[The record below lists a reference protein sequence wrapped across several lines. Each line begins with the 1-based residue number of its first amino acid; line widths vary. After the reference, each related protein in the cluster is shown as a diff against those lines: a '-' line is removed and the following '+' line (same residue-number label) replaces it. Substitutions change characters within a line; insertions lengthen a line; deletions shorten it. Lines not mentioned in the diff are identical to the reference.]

1 MIYVNPATWGL
12 ANAPEVHERAQKSIL
27 RFSWDAMPP
36 LVDLR
41 RIVLPVARAGAPY
54 PGSYVER

>member
-1 MIYVNPATWGL
+1 
-12 ANAPEVHERAQKSIL
+12 VHAGAQTSIL
-27 RFSWDAMPP
+27 RFSWDAVPP